1 MPLRPLLILA
11 ATGAALAA
19 APAVALAVPPE
30 NDNYLASTAINEDG
44 SNVPRTYSNTVDTTD
59 ATTQT
64 DLFNPNRDGQP
75 FGGAGPENTVCKGT
89 PFGKTAWY
97 DFHPK
102 YDGGVEVKT
111 VGAFDSV
118 VAVYEWSERNSQI
131 TRMVDC
137 QDTAGVAEDL
147 ILTKNVKAGHA
158 YTVQVGG
165 IAGPGGLIAG
175 GSLTFSL
182 DFFPDHDAD
191 GVLDD
196 LDKCKTVPGIER
208 FGGCPPEL
216 NISPS
221 LGFDRAPGGIKINK
235 FVVGH
240 VPKGALVV
248 AKCGGCKTQKVRSKG
263 KTINFK
269 KMVGEIVPAGS
280 KVSVLA
286 TMGHTGKGQYRF
298 GATGALVSWP
308 VVVGGIGVKRTQC
321 VKVGTKSKTVKCS

>member
-1 MPLRPLLILA
+1 MPFRPLLLLA
-11 ATGAALAA
+11 ATGATLAV
-19 APAVALAVPPE
+19 APAVALAVPPD
-30 NDNYLASTAINEDG
+30 NDNYLASTALNEDG
-44 SNVPRTYSNTVDTTD
+44 TNVPRTYSNTVDTTD

-64 DLFNPNRDGQP
+64 DLFDPNRDGQP
-75 FGGAGPENTVCKGT
+75 FGGAGRETTVCKGT
-89 PFGKTAWY
+89 PFGKTVWY

-147 ILTKNVKAGHA
+147 VLTKNVKAGHA

-165 IAGPGGLIAG
+165 IARPGGVIAG

-182 DFFPDHDAD
+182 DYFPDRDAD
-191 GVLDD
+191 TILDD
-196 LDKCKTVPGIER
+196 LDKCRTVPGIER
-208 FGGCPPEL
+208 FGGCPPAL
-216 NISPS
+216 NIAPS
-221 LGFDRAPGGIKINK
+221 LGFDRAAGGIRISK

-248 AKCGGCKTQKVRSKG
+248 ARCRGCKTQKVRSKG
-263 KTINFK
+263 KTINLK
-269 KMVGEIVPAGS
+269 KLVGASVPAGS

-286 TMGHTGKGQYRF
+286 TLGHMGKGQYRF

-308 VVVGGIGVKRTQC
+308 VRKGAIGIKRTQC
-321 VKVGTKSKTVKCS
+321 VKVGTKSKIVKCS

>member
-1 MPLRPLLILA
+1 MPFRSLLLVA

-30 NDNYLASTAINEDG
+30 NDNYLASTALNQDG
-44 SNVPRTYSNTVDTTD
+44 TNVPRQYGNTVDTTE
-59 ATTQT
+59 ATTQA
-64 DLFNPNRDGQP
+64 DLFNPSRDGQP

-102 YDGGVEVKT
+102 YDGGVEIKT
-111 VGAFDSV
+111 LGAFDSV
-118 VAVYEWSERNSQI
+118 VAVYEWSEQTSKI

-137 QDTAGVAEDL
+137 QDTAGLAEDL

-165 IAGPGGLIAG
+165 IAGPGGEIAG

-182 DFFPDHDAD
+182 EYFPDRDAD

-208 FGGCPPEL
+208 FGGCPPQL
-216 NISPS
+216 NIAPS
-221 LGFDRAPGGIKINK
+221 LAFDSTVSGIRINK
-235 FVVGH
+235 LVVGH
-240 VPKGALVV
+240 VPKGARVV
-248 AKCGGCKTQKVRSKG
+248 VRCGGCKTQKARSKG

-269 KMVGEIVPAGS
+269 KLVGANVPSGS
-280 KVSVLA
+280 KVSVTA
-286 TMGHTGKGQYRF
+286 TLGRSGKGQYRF
-298 GATGALVSWP
+298 GATGSLVSWP
-308 VVVGGIGVKRTQC
+308 VLKGGIGVKRTQC